1 MTLSAPAG
9 AFRDLQHHDAC
20 GAGGDRR
27 DTTPRTLT
35 LNSTLTLTLAL
46 ALTPTLT
53 LALTPTL
60 TLTLTLS
67 RRDTTPGARC
77 AAERRAGTHE
87 AHGWTASAAG

>member
-27 DTTPRTLT
+27 DTTP
-35 LNSTLTLTLAL
+35 
-46 ALTPTLT
+46 
-53 LALTPTL
+53 
-60 TLTLTLS
+60 
-67 RRDTTPGARC
+67 GARC

-87 AHGWTASAAG
+87 AHGWTASAAEGGKHAAATWSAMGGVSEAITDSFFTSVLGCKECARRGDDD

>member
-27 DTTPRTLT
+27 DTTSLTLT
-35 LNSTLTLTLAL
+35 LNSTLALAL
-46 ALTPTLT
+46 A

>member
-35 LNSTLTLTLAL
+35 LNSTLTPTLA
-46 ALTPTLT
+46 

>member
-27 DTTPRTLT
+27 GTTSLTLT
-35 LNSTLTLTLAL
+35 LNLTLTPTLAL
-46 ALTPTLT
+46 ALA
-53 LALTPTL
+53 LALI
-60 TLTLTLS
+60 LTLTLS
-67 RRDTTPGARC
+67 RRDATPGARC